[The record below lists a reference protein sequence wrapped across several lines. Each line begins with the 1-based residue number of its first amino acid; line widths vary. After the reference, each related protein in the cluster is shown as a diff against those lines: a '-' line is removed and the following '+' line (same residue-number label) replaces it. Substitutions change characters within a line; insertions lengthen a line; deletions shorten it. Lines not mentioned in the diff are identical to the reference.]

1 MFVAAA
7 RSKVCC
13 LVMGVAD
20 EMKWPFYFYFYP
32 WWLMPARPD
41 LAGGGASP
49 ADRASPDWCCT
60 QLDAKVGLN
69 CATAMPMPGKRPQ
82 LDLAATTEPFL
93 HLQLQV
99 PLQKHAPQI
108 PPHRTRQLF
117 HHEIRNPRAYYWRD
131 GCPITPPARPPPAS
145 APRSRPNPRERDVIC
160 RDPSIPRRQPLD
172 TPSLV
177 DPALRI
183 DGRSSQLSM

>member
-60 QLDAKVGLN
+60 QLDAKVGS
-69 CATAMPMPGKRPQ
+69 TVRPQ
-82 LDLAATTEPFL
+82 CPCPARDRSWTWLQPLSPSCIFNSRSLSRNTPLRSHPIEPASYSITRYETHARTTGETAARS
-93 HLQLQV
+93 
-99 PLQKHAPQI
+99 PLRLV
-108 PPHRTRQLF
+108 HRPLRLPVRDPTRESETSSAAIHQSQDDN
-117 HHEIRNPRAYYWRD
+117 RS
-131 GCPITPPARPPPAS
+131 TPPLS
-145 APRSRPNPRERDVIC
+145 W
-160 RDPSIPRRQPLD
+160 IPRC
-172 TPSLV
+172 
-177 DPALRI
+177 A
-183 DGRSSQLSM
+183 